1 MDEEGLKIC
10 RCCYTNAS
18 FTVVPATFTKIIS
31 FGFAAIF
38 LFKYVRTNFELKQKR
53 GRESKQFLGNVKAV
67 IFVKMKI
74 AKAAVRPSVHE
85 PVLVSPAL
93 ASKREFFTCILLKKV
108 GAYLCTIKK
117 FLRTCITSR
126 KFSLPYVPF

>member
-74 AKAAVRPSVHE
+74 AKAGVRPSVHE
-85 PVLVSPAL
+85 PVPRL
-93 ASKREFFTCILLKKV
+93 ARARLQTGVFFACVLLKKLV
-108 GAYLCTIKK
+108 LI
-117 FLRTCITSR
+117 
-126 KFSLPYVPF
+126 YVPLKSLFALV